1 MLRIKDG
8 FTGQLQIVLPPIV
21 VDLEKKDPLLRNL
34 YITDIGFYP
43 HAEGHY
49 RTRPHAITEHVIIY
63 CVRGKGH
70 YTIGERTFDVS
81 PNQYFVLPPNIAHT
95 YWADEEDPWTIYW
108 IHYSGELAPYYER
121 PINEGPGNIN
131 PSPSSHIQ
139 DRNHLFEEIFFTLSD
154 SHAIENLRYASS
166 LLYYYLASMHFLS
179 FYRREIPN
187 SRTDSMA
194 VVPAVLHYM
203 QENLGARLSL
213 QSVAQYMGYS
223 ISHLSKLFRE
233 QTGMSPLFYFNNL
246 KIEEARHLLR
256 TSNLSITQIS
266 HSLGIDDA
274 YYFSRLFHKQVG
286 CSPSEYRTQ
295 KHETQ

>member
-1 MLRIKDG
+1 MLQIKEG

-70 YTIGERTFDVS
+70 YTIGEHTFDVS

-108 IHYSGELAPYYER
+108 IHYSGELAAYYER
-121 PINEGPGNIN
+121 PIADGPGNIT
-131 PSPSSHIQ
+131 PSLSSRIQ

-154 SHAIENLRYASS
+154 GHSIENLRYASS

-187 SRTDSMA
+187 TRTDNTA
-194 VVPAVLHYM
+194 IVPAILHYM
-203 QENLGARLSL
+203 QENLGTRLSL
-213 QSVAQYMGYS
+213 QSVAQYTGYS

-233 QTGMSPLFYFNNL
+233 QTGMSPLSYFNKL
-246 KIEEARHLLR
+246 KIEEAQRLLR

-286 CSPSEYRTQ
+286 CSPSEYRIQ
-295 KHETQ
+295 NHETQ